1 MKRRLDAGPLI
12 ALLGAILLLVSLFLD
27 WWDIGASAWDVFELT
42 DLLLAGLA
50 IAGILAAA
58 SMVADVPG
66 RIEGAWLPWLAAA
79 ALVLVVATLLDPPF
93 GPDDEPGVDTGLW
106 LAFAGA
112 ALMSAGALLSVASVS
127 VTVDVAG
134 RERRRRVEAV
144 DERPHSVPE
153 DDVTLPLPPTEPDK
167 AA

>member
-12 ALLGAILLLVSLFLD
+12 ALAGAILLLVSLFLD
-27 WWDIGASAWDVFELT
+27 WFDIGASAWDIFEIT
-42 DLLLAGLA
+42 DLLLAGLS

-66 RIEGAWLPWLAAA
+66 RIQGEWLPWLAAA
-79 ALVLVVATLLDPPF
+79 ALVLVLATLLDPPF
-93 GPDDEPGVDTGLW
+93 GPSDQPGVDTGLW
-106 LAFAGA
+106 LALAGA
-112 ALMSAGALLSVASVS
+112 ALMSAGALLGVASVS
-127 VTVDVAG
+127 VTVDVAA

-144 DERPHSVPE
+144 DERPTV
-153 DDVTLPLPPTEPDK
+153 PLPPTEPDK